1 MLNALFLLLGLV
13 LLFFGAQVLIR
24 GGAALAFR
32 LGLTALVVGLTVI
45 SYGTSSPELVVC
57 LQAALHGSG
66 AIAIGNVIGSNVCNI
81 ALIVGLCSLVTPLT
95 ASAQVIRREVPIM
108 IGVSLLLVAV
118 LWDGAVGR
126 LDGAVLVG
134 GLVLYTWFT
143 VRGARAEKDKL
154 AGEEYDQ
161 DYKAGGVGRGRSFAM
176 VVVGLA
182 VLIGGSHLFVEG
194 AVEIARALGVS
205 DAVIGLT
212 VVAIGTSLPELAT
225 SLVAALRRHSDV
237 AIGNVVGSNIFNV
250 LGILGITALVQ
261 PLDATGISRIDL
273 GVMLVTAIA
282 LLPLARSGGRVTRLE
297 GAALLAVYVA
307 YSSRRTAAAKALP
320 PPSRPRRR
328 RYPYPGPP
336 GGTPV
341 PNREGKAIASL

>member
-13 LLFFGAQVLIR
+13 LLTFGAQILIK

-57 LQAALHGSG
+57 LQAALNGSG
-66 AIAIGNVIGSNVCNI
+66 AIAIGNIIGSNICNI

-126 LDGAVLVG
+126 LDGTVLVG

-143 VRGARAEKDKL
+143 VRGARAEKDQL

-161 DYKAGGVGRGRSFAM
+161 DYKAGSVGLGRSFAL
-176 VVVGLA
+176 VVAGLV

-194 AVEIARALGVS
+194 AVEIARAFGVS
-205 DAVIGLT
+205 EAVIGLT

-261 PLDATGISRIDL
+261 PLDATGISRLDL

-307 YSSRRTAAAKALP
+307 YTGWR
-320 PPSRPRRR
+320 
-328 RYPYPGPP
+328 
-336 GGTPV
+336 
-341 PNREGKAIASL
+341 IAW